1 MLDRQSPKPLYVQL
15 EELLKKQIENEDLK
29 ASFPIPSENEL
40 SKEYGLSRMTVRSV
54 LTRLVQEGL
63 LYRVPGKG
71 TFVSQPKITGKPL
84 YQMGIR
90 EQLEQMGYET
100 STKLIHVDKEMADD
114 KIAKDLHLLPR
125 TEVYV
130 IERLRYVKNEPLSIH
145 TSYIPTS
152 LCPQLEAKDFEKE
165 QLCNI
170 LEREY
175 KITTTLFVE
184 TLESSSANNEEAR
197 LLSVRKGF
205 PLLFLKDI
213 MYMDDHVPYEYS
225 KVLFRGDKL
234 KIRLEFHK
242 S

>member
-29 ASFPIPSENEL
+29 ASLPIPSENEL

-145 TSYIPTS
+145 TFFKILYSYL
-152 LCPQLEAKDFEKE
+152 LCPG
-165 QLCNI
+165 
-170 LEREY
+170 
-175 KITTTLFVE
+175 
-184 TLESSSANNEEAR
+184 
-197 LLSVRKGF
+197 LLVPAAGNKGF
-205 PLLFLKDI
+205 
-213 MYMDDHVPYEYS
+213 
-225 KVLFRGDKL
+225 
-234 KIRLEFHK
+234 
-242 S
+242 